1 MSHPMHSIH
10 LSLVSHTNI
19 GKTALAR
26 TLLNQDVGEVRDA
39 PHVTEFADGH
49 TLLQPRRATA
59 CNCGT
64 RRVLATARGCCA
76 ACGKATT
83 RSAGS

>member
-1 MSHPMHSIH
+1 MGSFPLGGTAQHLQGAPISEAMHSIH

-39 PHVTEFADGH
+39 PST
-49 TLLQPRRATA
+49 
-59 CNCGT
+59 
-64 RRVLATARGCCA
+64 
-76 ACGKATT
+76 
-83 RSAGS
+83 